1 MDMLKSSPRILEAT
15 LTVCLFIM
23 IAVYCPV
30 ARADF
35 GATPNLVPP
44 KGLPSKT
51 SVAQRLYYI
60 VYVPNFSPSHPLTQD
75 DLMKLVWYHAELGD
89 FPKNYIQMKSFNAP
103 PGHFDNFMMR
113 STSRRFVH
121 TLLGRDLKLWHP
133 SDDNEN
139 PTIIGD
145 YLGWWY
151 NTGNSMSEA
160 PFVRITSL
168 NRANG
173 QSVIAKFRVFHRW
186 GNLSNS
192 PPLLQIG
199 VGSATLHR
207 NGSDWIVSSWRV
219 DKNHHW
225 R

>member
-1 MDMLKSSPRILEAT
+1 MFKSPSPVLKAI
-15 LTVCLFIM
+15 LTVCLL
-23 IAVYCPV
+23 ALTVVCCLT

-35 GATPNLVPP
+35 GATPDLVPP
-44 KGLPSKT
+44 KGLPSKAF
-51 SVAQRLYYI
+51 VAQRLYYI

-75 DLMKLVWYHAELGD
+75 DLMKLILHHADCGD
-89 FPKNYIQMKSFNAP
+89 YPKNLIQTKPYNAP
-103 PGHFDNFMMR
+103 PGKFDNYITR
-113 STSRRFVH
+113 STARRFVQI
-121 TLLGRDLKLWHP
+121 LLGRDLSLWLP
-133 SDDNEN
+133 LENNDN

-145 YLGWWY
+145 DLGWWY
-151 NTGNSMSEA
+151 NTSNSMSEA

-168 NRANG
+168 TKVNG
-173 QSVIAKFRVFHRW
+173 QSVLVSFHVFHRW

-199 VGSATLHR
+199 VGSATMRRH
-207 NGSDWIVSSWRV
+207 GSDWIVSSWRV